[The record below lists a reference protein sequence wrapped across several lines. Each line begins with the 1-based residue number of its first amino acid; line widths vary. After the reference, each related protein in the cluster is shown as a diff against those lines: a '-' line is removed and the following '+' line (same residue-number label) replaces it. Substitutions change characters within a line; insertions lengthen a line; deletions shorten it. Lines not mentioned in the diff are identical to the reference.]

1 MPDTFSIILIE
12 LILLAAA
19 LTRSTLGFG
28 DALVA
33 MPLLAFVVPV
43 RMAAPLVALLSTLN
57 AAIIL
62 WREWNEFSLRAALP
76 LILVALAGIPL
87 GAWLLREGDERIV
100 KALLAGVI
108 LGFSTWSLRN
118 PSLPELKSRWWILPF
133 GVSAGFLGGA
143 YNTAGPPLVM
153 YAALQRWESEQ
164 FRLTLQG
171 YFLPAGLVILLFH
184 ANGDLLTCEVLNLF
198 VMSIPLIAVAAVIG
212 RRLSKKIPKQQF
224 VRVVHYFLLMIAVV
238 LLLRAAFG

>member
-1 MPDTFSIILIE
+1 
-12 LILLAAA
+12 
-19 LTRSTLGFG
+19 
-28 DALVA
+28 

-143 YNTAGPPLVM
+143 YNTAGPP
-153 YAALQRWESEQ
+153 
-164 FRLTLQG
+164 
-171 YFLPAGLVILLFH
+171 ILLFH